1 MSIGFSR
8 EHLVTF
14 QLAYHTVSDTQ
25 EWKVMHPIKE
35 NDVLYQLTNPMGGLK
50 SGGSV

>member
-8 EHLVTF
+8 EQLVTF

-25 EWKVMHPIKE
+25 EWKVMHPIEE
-35 NDVLYQLTNPMGGLK
+35 NEALYQLANPMGGQK

>member
-1 MSIGFSR
+1 MSIGFNR
-8 EHLVTF
+8 EQLVTF

-35 NDVLYQLTNPMGGLK
+35 NETLYQLANLMGGLK

>member
-1 MSIGFSR
+1 MSIAFSR

-35 NDVLYQLTNPMGGLK
+35 NDVLYQLANPVGGLK